1 MMYSHPRLNKNVCAR
16 NRHATLTCCI
26 FLVYNSCKDINLK
39 HKLKIEEQKATT
51 IITSFEKVK
60 RKCSMFTS
68 KKFPHSSASFQ
79 LVHCLQL
86 AITMPEG
93 GSRG

>member
-1 MMYSHPRLNKNVCAR
+1 MMYSHPPPLNKNVCAR

-51 IITSFEKVK
+51 IITSFEKVQ
-60 RKCSMFTS
+60 RKCSVFTS
-68 KKFPHSSASFQ
+68 KKFVVSPFICIISVSTLFTAS
-79 LVHCLQL
+79 HYN
-86 AITMPEG
+86 A
-93 GSRG
+93 